1 MTYPAGGAALLAKG
15 LDDLEVGFDRNG
27 VGQDVAYRRGVL
39 HVLAERFE
47 IFAARIA
54 RLDAALHPDL
64 CEAGPTLAQPQERVQ
79 VDIAFDLVREVID
92 FEALGRGV
100 GDEADRIAEAE
111 GGKAELDRVRAQVAA
126 EQDRGL
132 VALELELARVPRLV
146 QLPGVHKG
154 ADLGYRVRTRPPGG
168 SRLEGHARDRRLLL
182 DCSDRSHELVHV
194 DAISHCHSR
203 HQISSWPGLAGRIAS
218 YPFSDRS
225 MRRPSVSTG
234 CAARSPSR

>member
-1 MTYPAGGAALLAKG
+1 M
-15 LDDLEVGFDRNG
+15 
-27 VGQDVAYRRGVL
+27 
-39 HVLAERFE
+39 
-47 IFAARIA
+47 
-54 RLDAALHPDL
+54 
-64 CEAGPTLAQPQERVQ
+64 Q

-92 FEALGRGV
+92 FEALGRSV

-132 VALELELARVPRLV
+132 VALELELARVPRLI
-146 QLPGVHKG
+146 QLPGVHEG

-182 DCSDRSHELVHV
+182 DCSDRSHELIHV

-203 HQISSWPGLAGRIAS
+203 HQISSWPGLIGRICLPPVSRRPMRRTSVSSVFHKFPLAARL
-218 YPFSDRS
+218 DRS
-225 MRRPSVSTG
+225 VCGSPQAKATVFAPATTSSTTLAAPTMVTPSASWSGLMPLGFVQAPQSHTL
-234 CAARSPSR
+234 P